1 MDKTFDYQSVEEKLS
16 SHLGLWFG
24 ITSVIILGTWWAIL
38 ATAVSW
44 LWNQ

>member
-1 MDKTFDYQSVEEKLS
+1 MDKTFDYPSVEEKLS
-16 SHLGLWFG
+16 NHLGLWFG